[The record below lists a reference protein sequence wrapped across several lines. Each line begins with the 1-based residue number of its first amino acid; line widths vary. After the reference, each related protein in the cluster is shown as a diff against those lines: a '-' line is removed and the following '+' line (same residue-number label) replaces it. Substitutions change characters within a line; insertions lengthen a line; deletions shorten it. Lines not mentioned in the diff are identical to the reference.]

1 MKNTTLFLPGL
12 HLPTLRRRPRSEAEK
27 LADQQAKIRQKSLS
41 HLDRYFKEIIPS
53 NLFSQQSNGSFSRR
67 RVFSKQNT
75 FWAFFSQ
82 ILNADHGCQEVVR
95 KIQAYALSKGMS
107 MPSSSTSAYCQA
119 RKKLPQSI
127 LESVIEHTGQSLQ
140 SAVKKTRWKKRR
152 VIVVD
157 GTGLSTP
164 DTQANQAIWPQPN
177 SQKPGCG
184 FPQLRLCA
192 CFCLQSGALLSYGI
206 GSQKKHELP
215 LLRDQLNTF
224 KRGDVLLGDKGFCSY
239 YDVSLLLDKG
249 VDSVFTLARRK
260 PVNSTEA
267 IKVLGDNDLLIRW
280 RKPAW
285 NKVLSYT
292 RAQWD
297 DLPDELILR
306 QIKVTINQPGFRTQE
321 YYLIT
326 SLIDSVNYRA
336 DELASLY
343 YQRWDVE
350 LFFRDIKTTLDMNV
364 LKCKTPSMVEKE
376 IAMHWIV
383 YNTLRWLIVR
393 AAQDIKQAPR
403 RISFKASLQALRQW
417 EPSLNLPDLTRRE
430 RQQLLQSLL
439 AVISQGILLL
449 RPGRREPRC
458 VKRRPKPFALL
469 TKPRHEMVEIPHRNR
484 YRANTA

>member
-469 TKPRHEMVEIPHRNR
+469 TKPRHEHRNR